1 MADLDPRTPKDTLV
15 GGKYRLG
22 PVIGAGG
29 VATVYR
35 ATHIWTER
43 EVAVKILDPTLP
55 HFDRL
60 REGFLREARATV
72 QLDHPNVVD
81 VLDMGEDG
89 WEIAF
94 LVMELLEGPTLRDVL
109 LEHGHLDPEETLA
122 VLLPLV
128 DALEKAHELGIVHRD
143 FKPENIMLTPDAYGA
158 ATPKLLDFGVAEILQ
173 DARARQANG
182 QSDVI
187 MGTPQYMAPEQ
198 ARNQSALV
206 GPHTDV
212 WGVGVVLYE
221 CLTGCSPFDGE
232 SATEILQAVCDSAI
246 DFDAAPEAFIPVLR
260 DALNRSPQERISSLS
275 VLKERLEQMG
285 FTTASA
291 PPPARAMASWPPP
304 GTNAGVA
311 QPTLSGLGPQQLF
324 LPTPA
329 STRVDTEEVQV
340 PFRSNRRVGIAGL
353 ALTVAV
359 ALAAWWTVGQP
370 IEPIPVRTELP
381 VRWPDPEP
389 PPRRV
394 PSMREAAV
402 EPAAELPAEAAA
414 EPAAEPAAETAAE
427 PAAELAAEAA
437 AEPKAEPTAEPA
449 AEAAAEPKAEAAAEL
464 AAAPAVEPAAE
475 LAATPAVEPA
485 AEPKAEPA
493 AQTATVEEAALP
505 KKSKPPASNARRRRP
520 APSRPAT
527 PRQRDSPNKQPPDLV
542 TEW

>member
-1 MADLDPRTPKDTLV
+1 MADLDPRTPKYTLV

-402 EPAAELPAEAAA
+402 EPAAE
-414 EPAAEPAAETAAE
+414 

>member
-1 MADLDPRTPKDTLV
+1 
-15 GGKYRLG
+15 
-22 PVIGAGG
+22 
-29 VATVYR
+29 
-35 ATHIWTER
+35 
-43 EVAVKILDPTLP
+43 
-55 HFDRL
+55 
-60 REGFLREARATV
+60 
-72 QLDHPNVVD
+72 
-81 VLDMGEDG
+81 
-89 WEIAF
+89 
-94 LVMELLEGPTLRDVL
+94 
-109 LEHGHLDPEETLA
+109 
-122 VLLPLV
+122 
-128 DALEKAHELGIVHRD
+128 
-143 FKPENIMLTPDAYGA
+143 
-158 ATPKLLDFGVAEILQ
+158 
-173 DARARQANG
+173 
-182 QSDVI
+182 
-187 MGTPQYMAPEQ
+187 
-198 ARNQSALV
+198 
-206 GPHTDV
+206 
-212 WGVGVVLYE
+212 VGVVLYE

-437 AEPKAEPTAEPA
+437 AEPAAEPAAEAAAEPKAEPTAELA